1 MFHLIRRLFIPKPE
15 DISDIDALLAPI
27 PGPAR
32 TGVDLRWDPVYREI
46 AEASRDENPQLPQGV
61 WARDIKRA
69 DWAEVERLCRGVLRE
84 RSKDLLVAGRLTE
97 AITHRQ
103 GFAGMASGLRL
114 VHLLCEQF
122 WPDLHPA
129 IDDGD
134 LAPRLAPFEW
144 MNTRF
149 STLLRSLPLV
159 RGQDSEQKAYT
170 WTDYANAQLLESLRQ
185 RDPKSVDRS
194 EAAGAVTMAMFA
206 AMCERTESLFWQ
218 QNIAALDDSRR
229 ALAALDTVLEARCGR
244 DAPGLGAIG
253 NAITDILNLTE
264 LWLAKRQSAPALSAP
279 RENPPPAPSPTAPP
293 APAPSAAPQA
303 AGAIA
308 SREDAYA
315 RLAAIADFLQRTEP
329 HSPVPYLLHCAV
341 SWGDLTFAQLI
352 ALFSSAGLDI
362 AQVFDLL
369 GMAAMVGPEMMD
381 DGDGGK

>member
-1 MFHLIRRLFIPKPE
+1 
-15 DISDIDALLAPI
+15 
-27 PGPAR
+27 
-32 TGVDLRWDPVYREI
+32 
-46 AEASRDENPQLPQGV
+46 
-61 WARDIKRA
+61 
-69 DWAEVERLCRGVLRE
+69 
-84 RSKDLLVAGRLTE
+84 
-97 AITHRQ
+97 
-103 GFAGMASGLRL
+103 
-114 VHLLCEQF
+114 
-122 WPDLHPA
+122 
-129 IDDGD
+129 
-134 LAPRLAPFEW
+134 
-144 MNTRF
+144 
-149 STLLRSLPLV
+149 
-159 RGQDSEQKAYT
+159 
-170 WTDYANAQLLESLRQ
+170 
-185 RDPKSVDRS
+185 
-194 EAAGAVTMAMFA
+194 
-206 AMCERTESLFWQ
+206 
-218 QNIAALDDSRR
+218 
-229 ALAALDTVLEARCGR
+229 
-244 DAPGLGAIG
+244 LGAIG

-341 SWGDLTFAQLI
+341 SWGDLTFEQLI